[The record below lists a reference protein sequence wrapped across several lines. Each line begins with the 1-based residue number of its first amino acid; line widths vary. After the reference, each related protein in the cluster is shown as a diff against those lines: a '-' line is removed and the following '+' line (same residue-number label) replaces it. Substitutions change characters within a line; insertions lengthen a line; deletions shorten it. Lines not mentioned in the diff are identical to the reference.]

1 MAGAGAPYADDYE
14 DDENDDL
21 LGYDEL
27 NNTAVGRSGRHLL
40 AFDTRARVWS
50 RANAPLLLGALA
62 VAFFTACLGTHVR

>member
-50 RANAPLLLGALA
+50 QVSALSY
-62 VAFFTACLGTHVR
+62 